1 MVHECSKLIIIY
13 GLAGCETGKM
23 NGLDGFFFKLL
34 LALLS
39 TVVFT

>member
-23 NGLDGFFFKLL
+23 NGLDGFFFNYYWHCCQL
-34 LALLS
+34 
-39 TVVFT
+39 